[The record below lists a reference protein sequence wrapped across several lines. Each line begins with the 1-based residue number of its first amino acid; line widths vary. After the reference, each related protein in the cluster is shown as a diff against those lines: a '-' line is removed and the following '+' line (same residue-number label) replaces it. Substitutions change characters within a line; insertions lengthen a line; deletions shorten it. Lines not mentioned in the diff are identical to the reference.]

1 MSMAWETTVD
11 DVQLVLDAHDVPYDE
26 DKLDELHNGLD
37 HDEIED
43 RILAYTDMDDQTAAM
58 MSYIEDE
65 FISEGIVPAGPKKFN
80 LPD

>member
-11 DVQLVLDAHDVPYDE
+11 DVQLVLDAHDVDHDE
-26 DKLDELHNGLD
+26 DKLDELHDGLD

-43 RILAYTDMDDQTAAM
+43 RILQYTDMEDQTAAM

-65 FISEGIVPAGPKKFN
+65 FMSDGVIPKGPKKFTVEG
-80 LPD
+80 